1 VDAVAV
7 IGAYL
12 LGAVPFSQI
21 VSMRV
26 VGTGARPDGAQVG
39 DTVAVAGGDDT
50 WRCHVHTDDVDGAL
64 AAAHEAGTVT
74 DIEITDLAGQLGG
87 RQ

>member
-1 VDAVAV
+1 MDAVAV

-26 VGTGARPDGAQVG
+26 AGTDLRAVGTG
-39 DTVAVAGGDDT
+39 TVSGTGLYRIAGL
-50 WRCHVHTDDVDGAL
+50 WPL
-64 AAAHEAGTVT
+64 
-74 DIEITDLAGQLGG
+74 ILGG
-87 RQ
+87 GLDVVKGDWSRRRAWRHSSATCFWWSC